1 MHRSCCQATKI
12 DGLALLP
19 GRQPCP
25 AVEPN
30 APGCNVRSR
39 ARLPDWKYRQLLN
52 QTLPAPS
59 HYTSI
64 QACYQGFNQTLP
76 WIGDMPGQA
85 ILQLITGSSHAGI
98 ELRQL
103 IQGLNQKKAYYTK
116 NILPIYM
123 LLPVIQ
129 LCFLSWRNLIFNLF
143 GHSCLAEYSIFCVRT
158 TQILLVIEEEL
169 LWGPL
174 KSSGKEQRRQ
184 FLWTLWTC
192 AKRMIL
198 FHLMITMCVDFK
210 RINSQAKSKLLFSFQ
225 NA

>member
-30 APGCNVRSR
+30 TPGCNVRSR

-59 HYTSI
+59 DYTSI

-103 IQGLNQKKAYYTK
+103 IQGLNQKRPIIRRTSCQYICFYQWS
-116 NILPIYM
+116 NYVFFLGEILSSIY
-123 LLPVIQ
+123 LVTAAWQSIQ
-129 LCFLSWRNLIFNLF
+129 YSAWEQPR
-143 GHSCLAEYSIFCVRT
+143 SC
-158 TQILLVIEEEL
+158 
-169 LWGPL
+169 W
-174 KSSGKEQRRQ
+174 
-184 FLWTLWTC
+184 W
-192 AKRMIL
+192 
-198 FHLMITMCVDFK
+198 
-210 RINSQAKSKLLFSFQ
+210 
-225 NA
+225 